1 RNNPEDFWETG
12 NRRSR
17 VEGTLTQSLGRDY
30 GNLYLTLS
38 RQQYWHTDDVE
49 RLMQF
54 GYSSSWKRL
63 SWNVSWSYSN
73 TARQGTGNNNASDN
87 TSEQIYML
95 SLSVP
100 LSGWWG
106 NSYAT
111 YSVSQNDNSG
121 SSHQLGLSGTALER
135 NNLSWNLM
143 QSYNS
148 HDDEVGGNMSLTYDG
163 TYGTVNG
170 SYNY

>member
-1 RNNPEDFWETG
+1 
-12 NRRSR
+12 
-17 VEGTLTQSLGRDY
+17 
-30 GNLYLTLS
+30 LYLTLS

-73 TARQGTGNNNASDN
+73 TARQGTSNSQASDN

-106 NSYAT
+106 NSYA
-111 YSVSQNDNSG
+111 
-121 SSHQLGLSGTALER
+121 
-135 NNLSWNLM
+135 
-143 QSYNS
+143 
-148 HDDEVGGNMSLTYDG
+148 
-163 TYGTVNG
+163 
-170 SYNY
+170 

>member
-1 RNNPEDFWETG
+1 MTHARANFSHDDTETGQSYRFLYSKRFDDTDTSLRLVGYRYSTEGYYTLNEWASRRNSPEDFWETG

-17 VEGTLTQSLGRDY
+17 VEEPTQSLGRDY

-73 TARQGTGNNNASDN
+73 TARRGR
-87 TSEQIYML
+87 EQ
-95 SLSVP
+95 P
-100 LSGWWG
+100 C
-106 NSYAT
+106 
-111 YSVSQNDNSG
+111 Q
-121 SSHQLGLSGTALER
+121 
-135 NNLSWNLM
+135 
-143 QSYNS
+143 
-148 HDDEVGGNMSLTYDG
+148 
-163 TYGTVNG
+163 
-170 SYNY
+170 